1 MYVEACVSYYI
12 YVMYVCWSMC
22 KLLDVCNVCMLKYV
36 MYVCWSLC
44 KLSDVCN
51 VCMLKY
57 V

>member
-1 MYVEACVSYYI
+1 MYVEVCVSYQM
-12 YVMYVCWSMC
+12 YVMYVCWSVC
-22 KLLDVCNVCMLKYV
+22 KLSDVCCS
-36 MYVCWSLC
+36 MY